1 MIGFDKPVRPEWI
14 HAVGLAWRP
23 HQPVSELIEVVD
35 QAASAQFRGTETR
48 RKIATIILRC
58 FVETEGGGP
67 DRQTRDR
74 DLFAT
79 AAGKF
84 SAEELRGVYLAHLIN
99 TTPILQTITG
109 QMARRYNPSA
119 KLRAGLGDEIRSTDF
134 LHRIYEQYGQRGV
147 VTNCVRHFLRTLS
160 WFGTLERIAPNHY
173 RFENR
178 LPIAEEAFPLLVYSW
193 LQTGLGSYQII
204 PSEFGEQPALYFV
217 HAVGVPG
224 HFQQFNSVFWAVEKR
239 MGVDRVTLKYP
250 RTESFEEALLEYLQ
264 SGLDVRFRKRG
275 ESIELPA

>member
-1 MIGFDKPVRPEWI
+1 VIGFDKPVRPEWI

-35 QAASAQFRGTETR
+35 QVASAQFRGSETR
-48 RKIATIILRC
+48 RKVATIILRC

-67 DRQTRDR
+67 DRKTRDR

-84 SAEELRGVYLAHLIN
+84 STEELRSVYLAHLIN

-109 QMARRYNPSA
+109 QMAKRYD
-119 KLRAGLGDEIRSTDF
+119 LGDEIQSTDF

-147 VTNCVRHFLRTLS
+147 VTNCLRHFLRTLS
-160 WFGTLERIAPNHY
+160 WFGCLERLAPNHY
-173 RFENR
+173 RLNAQ
-178 LPIAEEAFPLLVYSW
+178 LPIVQQTFPLLVYSW
-193 LQTGLGSYQII
+193 LQGGMGSYQII
-204 PSEFGEQPALYFV
+204 VSEFVEQPAFYYLE
-217 HAVGVPG
+217 ATRLAGC
-224 HFQQFNSVFWAVEKR
+224 FQQFNSVFWVAEKR
-239 MGVDRVTLKYP
+239 LGVDRVTLKYA

-264 SGLDVRFRKRG
+264 SGLDVRLPKQG
-275 ESIELPA
+275 DSIEPSS